1 MQVDLLAASTAEQ
14 GSINVRL
21 DIYIYVDLGKR
32 NPSLTDLDRG
42 IVHGIVAVA
51 EIQRDVL
58 LLLPH
63 VDARRPA
70 QIERRGQIQIDA
82 AQAIGRL
89 TQALGLRIG
98 RSAHGVWKIPG
109 EQRLCRRKNIM

>member
-14 GSINVRL
+14 GSCSINVRL
-21 DIYIYVDLGKR
+21 GCENRLGKKQIR
-32 NPSLTDLDRG
+32 LTDLDRG

-89 TQALGLRIG
+89 TQALRLGIG